1 MPDHEDPTEDPV
13 VDDPEDDDVVLDP
26 DAEPED
32 GLDEDED
39 GDEQ

>member
-39 GDEQ
+39 GGEQ